1 MSEQGPGNVLKV
13 NELMKEQEEIDI
25 DAVLAER
32 GKVHGDY
39 EDHALYTQSIKDIIR
54 LSDNYHNDMSPHQR
68 ETLDMIAHKI
78 GRILAGDPNHKDHW
92 IDIAGYAKLTAD
104 RL

>member
-1 MSEQGPGNVLKV
+1 MSQQGPGNVLKV
-13 NELMKEQEEIDI
+13 NELMMKEQEEIDI

-39 EDHALYTQSIKDIIR
+39 EDHALYTQRIKGIIR
-54 LSDNYHNDMSPHQR
+54 QSDNYKDMSPHQR
-68 ETLDMIAHKI
+68 ETLEMIAHKI